1 MKINPNDL
9 STFYLS
15 KEENQ
20 RVFEKEIIPRFIKRF
35 DFTPSKKPTVYLTAG
50 LPGAGKSAL
59 VEEMINESKN
69 SKIFI
74 ANSDEMR
81 PYHPKYHKAVENF
94 GGNAGVAIHKDAT
107 IFSNKLIEYAIKC
120 KTDFIIDSTLKDP
133 KKAEE
138 LILTLQNRKYF
149 IKATMIAV
157 NEYESLHGIYNRFA
171 YQYEANP
178 ATARFIDSKFI
189 IKGKEAILESVK
201 MLYRK
206 NIDELKIIDRDHNL
220 LYNSKVNRQTPS
232 TIIKNATS
240 LQNFS
245 KEKLSN
251 LIDIWDTLIIKLKN
265 IQAPTEIIKSAKEIN
280 EQLRKEI
287 NGIAN

>member
-35 DFTPSKKPTVYLTAG
+35 DFTLSKNPTVYLTAG

-81 PYHPKYHKAVENF
+81 PYHPKYHEAVEKF
-94 GGNAGVAIHKDAT
+94 GSSAGVAIHKDAT

-138 LILTLQNRKYF
+138 LISALQDSKYF
-149 IKATMIAV
+149 IKVTMIAV

-171 YQYEANP
+171 HQYEANP
-178 ATARFIDSKFI
+178 ATARFIDAKLI
-189 IKGKEAILESVK
+189 IKGKEAISQSIK

-220 LYNSKVNRQTPS
+220 LYDSKVDKKAPY
-232 TIIKNATS
+232 TIIERATS

-251 LIDIWDTLIIKLKN
+251 LIDIWDNLIKKLKT
-265 IQAPTEIIKSAKEIN
+265 IQAPTEVIKSANELN
-280 EQLRKEI
+280 EQLKKEI
-287 NGIAN
+287 NGIVN

>member
-1 MKINPNDL
+1 MKINPNNL
-9 STFYLS
+9 TAFYLS

-20 RVFEKEIIPRFIKRF
+20 RVFEKDIIPRFSKRF
-35 DFTPSKKPTVYLTAG
+35 DFTPSKNPTVYLTAG

-59 VEEMINESKN
+59 VEEMIKESKN

-94 GGNAGVAIHKDAT
+94 GNSAGIAIHKDAT
-107 IFSNKLIEYAIKC
+107 IFSNKLIEYAISSKA
-120 KTDFIIDSTLKDP
+120 DFIIDSTLKDP

-138 LILTLQNRKYF
+138 LISALQDSKYF
-149 IKATMIAV
+149 IKVTMIAV

-178 ATARFIDSKFI
+178 ATARFIDAKLI
-189 IKGKEAILESVK
+189 IKGKKAIAKTVK

-220 LYNSKVNRQTPS
+220 LYDSKVDKKAPC
-232 TIIKNATS
+232 TIIKSATN
-240 LQNFS
+240 LENFS
-245 KEKLSN
+245 KERLNSLLN
-251 LIDIWDTLIIKLKN
+251 IWDKLIIKLKT
-265 IQAPTEIIKSAKEIN
+265 IQAPTEVIKSAKEIN
-280 EQLRKEI
+280 TQLRKEVSDI
-287 NGIAN
+287 VN

>member
-1 MKINPNDL
+1 MKTNPNDL
-9 STFYLS
+9 STFYLF

-35 DFTPSKKPTVYLTAG
+35 DFTSSKNPTVYLTAG

-81 PYHPKYHKAVENF
+81 PYHPKYHEAVEKF
-94 GGNAGVAIHKDAT
+94 GSSAGVAIHKDAT

-138 LILTLQNRKYF
+138 LISALQDSKYF
-149 IKATMIAV
+149 IKVTMIAV

-171 YQYEANP
+171 HQYKANP
-178 ATARFIDSKFI
+178 ATARFIDAKLI
-189 IKGKEAILESVK
+189 IKGKEAIAQSIK
-201 MLYRK
+201 MLHRK

-220 LYNSKVNRQTPS
+220 LYDSKVDKKAPY
-232 TIIKNATS
+232 TIIESATS

-251 LIDIWDTLIIKLKN
+251 LIDIWDKLIKKLKT
-265 IQAPTEIIKSAKEIN
+265 IQAPTEVLKSAN
-280 EQLRKEI
+280 
-287 NGIAN
+287 